1 MAGGWPSV
9 LFDQTDLAGVYD
21 AVVGDPPLR
30 LKFAAQADPAES
42 GLDELSAAQLAT
54 LRDVATVMAWSP
66 GLSLKGLVEKARTGV
81 EFWLPILVV
90 CLLLAGLET
99 FLAQWFSRSR

>member
-1 MAGGWPSV
+1 
-9 LFDQTDLAGVYD
+9 
-21 AVVGDPPLR
+21 
-30 LKFAAQADPAES
+30 
-42 GLDELSAAQLAT
+42 
-54 LRDVATVMAWSP
+54 VATVMAWSP